1 MEPGGLRGSVTLP
14 RAAPAGRGG
23 GGARRGGCRVASL
36 RLWVAGRLDGAGI
49 PRRREGPRAHEGGVA
64 TVRTGA
70 VYCPGGRGPC
80 PMPEPSRGRGRCRCR
95 RGRRPKGMPGARGA
109 VLPCPRERG
118 GAVRCRALRGRG
130 GVATRSPP
138 PESSRWEPRERL
150 LSGGRGELGG
160 AWARLRRVCR
170 GALQREVPV
179 ARGRWPVQRGRNQRA
194 ARCRRWGLGSSRSS
208 LPSGVSASRGT
219 LAAPPGERGTCGG
232 RRCSA
237 LPSLQPKALWRKE
250 NKWGYQGL
258 SPSELSGETLEVN
271 NRIGNYTENENPDFS
286 SLPMQ

>member
-1 MEPGGLRGSVTLP
+1 
-14 RAAPAGRGG
+14 
-23 GGARRGGCRVASL
+23 
-36 RLWVAGRLDGAGI
+36 
-49 PRRREGPRAHEGGVA
+49 
-64 TVRTGA
+64 
-70 VYCPGGRGPC
+70 
-80 PMPEPSRGRGRCRCR
+80 
-95 RGRRPKGMPGARGA
+95 MPGARGA
-109 VLPCPRERG
+109 VLPCPRGRG
-118 GAVRCRALRGRG
+118 GAVRCRAVPCPPGQGRYRPT
-130 GVATRSPP
+130 ASP
-138 PESSRWEPRERL
+138 SREQPVEPRWRL
-150 LSGGRGELGG
+150 LSGGRGEHGG

-179 ARGRWPVQRGRNQRA
+179 ARGRWRVRRGRNQRA
-194 ARCRRWGLGSSRSS
+194 ARCRRWRLGSSRSS